1 MSKTILKI
9 EDLNVSYSKKVV
21 LKEVNAQIYE
31 GELVSILGPSG
42 CGKTTLL
49 NTIAGFIK
57 PKIGSIRFS
66 DFSDNN
72 DIELGFVFQNSIL
85 YDEISVYKNIYLSL
99 INSFN
104 QYYSTYLDSYLQ
116 TNSIDQKK
124 YDELKFLLK
133 ESLNNQKVK
142 KHFRLKL
149 FLINFALFFK
159 KNKTYF
165 QFFKTL
171 NNAIKNRIFDVATR
185 LNIKDILSMKAANL
199 SGGQRQRVAI
209 AKSLIKDVKLILL
222 DEPFA
227 SLDAKIKESSRDWLR
242 KIQKEFNISMILVT
256 HDQNDAMLISDRIMF
271 INNNT
276 IAQFDRPEV
285 IYNSPINLATAKFV
299 GFPEIIKLANSENK
313 YIRPSKLKIEK
324 DPNSSIRITNIQSM
338 GAQEII
344 EFTSD
349 QFVGSSK
356 VIVNE
361 NQFQV
366 NDQIKISFDEKNV
379 MTLE

>member
-124 YDELKFLLK
+124 YDELKLLLK

-171 NNAIKNRIFDVATR
+171 NSAIKNRIFDVATR

-227 SLDAKIKESSRDWLR
+227 SLDAKIKESSRDW
-242 KIQKEFNISMILVT
+242 
-256 HDQNDAMLISDRIMF
+256 
-271 INNNT
+271 
-276 IAQFDRPEV
+276 
-285 IYNSPINLATAKFV
+285 
-299 GFPEIIKLANSENK
+299 
-313 YIRPSKLKIEK
+313 
-324 DPNSSIRITNIQSM
+324 
-338 GAQEII
+338 
-344 EFTSD
+344 
-349 QFVGSSK
+349 
-356 VIVNE
+356 
-361 NQFQV
+361 
-366 NDQIKISFDEKNV
+366 
-379 MTLE
+379 

>member
-1 MSKTILKI
+1 
-9 EDLNVSYSKKVV
+9 
-21 LKEVNAQIYE
+21 
-31 GELVSILGPSG
+31 
-42 CGKTTLL
+42 
-49 NTIAGFIK
+49 
-57 PKIGSIRFS
+57 
-66 DFSDNN
+66 
-72 DIELGFVFQNSIL
+72 
-85 YDEISVYKNIYLSL
+85 
-99 INSFN
+99 
-104 QYYSTYLDSYLQ
+104 
-116 TNSIDQKK
+116 
-124 YDELKFLLK
+124 
-133 ESLNNQKVK
+133 
-142 KHFRLKL
+142 
-149 FLINFALFFK
+149 
-159 KNKTYF
+159 
-165 QFFKTL
+165 
-171 NNAIKNRIFDVATR
+171 
-185 LNIKDILSMKAANL
+185 
-199 SGGQRQRVAI
+199 
-209 AKSLIKDVKLILL
+209 
-222 DEPFA
+222 
-227 SLDAKIKESSRDWLR
+227 
-242 KIQKEFNISMILVT
+242 MILVT

-338 GAQEII
+338 GSQEII

-349 QFVGSSK
+349 QFVGPSK

>member
-1 MSKTILKI
+1 MSKTILNI
-9 EDLNVSYSKKVV
+9 ENVNVSYNKKVV
-21 LKEVNAQIYE
+21 LKDVNAQINE

-57 PKIGSIRFS
+57 PKEGSIKFS
-66 DFSDNN
+66 DFN
-72 DIELGFVFQNSIL
+72 DRNDLELGFVFQNSIL

-104 QYYSTYLDSYLQ
+104 QYYSTYLDSYLK
-116 TNSIDQKK
+116 TNSIDQKQ
-124 YDELKFLLK
+124 YDELKSLLK
-133 ESLNNQKVK
+133 ESLNNKKVK

-149 FLINFALFFK
+149 LLINFALFFK
-159 KNKTYF
+159 NNKNYF
-165 QFFKTL
+165 HFIKSL
-171 NNAIKNRIFDVATR
+171 NSAIKNRILDVATR
-185 LNIKDILSMKAANL
+185 LNIKDILYMKASNL

-209 AKSLIKDVKLILL
+209 AKSLIKHVKLILL

-242 KIQKEFNISMILVT
+242 NIQKEFNISMILVT

-299 GFPEIIKLANSENK
+299 GFPEIIKLSDSENK

-324 DPNSSIRITNIQSM
+324 DESSPITITNVQSM

-349 QFVGSSK
+349 QFVGASK

-361 NQFQV
+361 NEFQL
-366 NDQIKISFDEKNV
+366 NDHIKVSFDEKNV